1 MINLFRYY
9 GFPFENI
16 FGLITTPL
24 ILLLFNN
31 FWINLKICFLNFIV
45 VQILKFTL
53 PNNDRPCKNKK
64 EFIDGNWFQQK
75 ILNCSF
81 NNDVPSG
88 HSTVS
93 AFFGLLFIT
102 HDKLIYKICSIYFFS
117 LGVSRYYANQHTIFA
132 IIFGYI
138 LGTIFFVLSRQLIKD
153 ESQVWQDK
161 N

>member
-1 MINLFRYY
+1 MINFWRYY

-24 ILLLFNN
+24 LLLLFDN
-31 FWINLKICFLNFIV
+31 FWINLNICIINSIV

-53 PNNDRPCKNKK
+53 PNNDRPCINEGNKV
-64 EFIDGNWFQQK
+64 EGNWFQQR

-93 AFFGLLFIT
+93 AFFGF
-102 HDKLIYKICSIYFFS
+102 K
-117 LGVSRYYANQHTIFA
+117 
-132 IIFGYI
+132 
-138 LGTIFFVLSRQLIKD
+138 
-153 ESQVWQDK
+153 
-161 N
+161 